1 MLLYI
6 KPCTSFKTSNN
17 VIWYIRSHITCQ
29 SKNVI
34 YFLKFSSC
42 NYGTTY
48 IGKTLDLHSR
58 MNNHITISQVGG
70 STDKFDN
77 HTFFCLRNQRN
88 ESFFSSTKVCE
99 TSRRAK
105 FTIL

>member
-6 KPCTSFKTSNN
+6 KPCTSFKTANN
-17 VIWYIRSHITCQ
+17 VIWYTRSQITCQ

-42 NYGTTY
+42 NRGTTY
-48 IGKTLDLHSR
+48 IGKILDLHSR
-58 MNNHITISQVGG
+58 MNNHITISRVGG

-77 HTFFCLRNQRN
+77 HTFFCMRNQRN
-88 ESFFSSTKVCE
+88 ESFFSNTNVYE